1 MYFYTFS
8 AKNVRHFG
16 FGPLVACSTNYIV
29 LDFWYV
35 VEEVMSF
42 HLVYN
47 LLLLQFVLGYPPIWA
62 QISRTTEFIN
72 ERISFMLEN
81 CELSDV
87 FEPPFGGFR
96 GNV

>member
-1 MYFYTFS
+1 MYLYHFL

-16 FGPLVACSTNYIV
+16 IGPLAASSTNYIV

-47 LLLLQFVLGYPPIWA
+47 LLLLQFVLGYPPFEHRSPGLLIVLSNRYNFSPFMENR
-62 QISRTTEFIN
+62 SR
-72 ERISFMLEN
+72 
-81 CELSDV
+81 CEHD
-87 FEPPFGGFR
+87 GI
-96 GNV
+96 